1 VIILDTNVISELMR
15 EAPNPEV
22 RAWAGSQRREALVTT
37 ATSVMEVRVGIE
49 NLLASRRR
57 HELEA
62 ALERM
67 FGEYLGGG
75 VLKFDLKAAYAAA
88 EWQASCRRKGM
99 TVPTADAQI
108 AGIAISRRI
117 PIATRDARDF
127 EGLPIKV
134 ISPWDA
140 RP

>member
-15 EAPNPEV
+15 DQASPV
-22 RAWAGSQRREALVTT
+22 VQGWARSQRRDDLVTT
-37 ATSVMEVRVGIE
+37 TINVMELRAGVE
-49 NLLASRRR
+49 KLLASRRR
-57 HELEA
+57 RELDA
-62 ALERM
+62 ALDRTFSEFLDGR
-67 FGEYLGGG
+67 

-88 EWQASCRRKGM
+88 EWQASRRREGK
-99 TVPTADAQI
+99 TIATTDAQV

-117 PIATRDARDF
+117 PIATRDVYDF

-140 RP
+140 SA